1 MQRMVGLTGRLA
13 DRAGLL
19 HRTED
24 ALEQADLPLRP
35 PEALFFY
42 FAGLFVV
49 GLLGLLDPADPD
61 GADPRRCRR
70 RRCPSSCCTAGA
82 RGGSASSRCSSPTR

>member
-19 HRTED
+19 TRTED

-42 FAGLFVV
+42 FAG
-49 GLLGLLDPADPD
+49 
-61 GADPRRCRR
+61 
-70 RRCPSSCCTAGA
+70 
-82 RGGSASSRCSSPTR
+82 CS